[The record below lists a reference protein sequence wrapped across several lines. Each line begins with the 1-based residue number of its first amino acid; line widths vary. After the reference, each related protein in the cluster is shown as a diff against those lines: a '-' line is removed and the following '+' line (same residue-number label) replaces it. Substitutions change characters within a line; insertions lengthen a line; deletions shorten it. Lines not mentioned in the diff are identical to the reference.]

1 VAVRPQGRVELSLTL
16 LRRARTTGM
25 GRRLLWPVAAALGAL
40 GWSALAADVTLPI
53 PRPGPVDPLRLE
65 EFNLVTNAEAVVPPQ
80 CYTRFSG
87 RFNPCYTCHQTYS
100 DWERP
105 NFMHDGHL
113 QAAYNFSDT
122 ALINH
127 WTNLFVDRRAQ
138 IAATGDDEILD
149 WITRENYSDLRPR
162 LEQAGWQGWLPDL
175 ENLQLAGGAFDEH
188 GFAKDGSGWVAF
200 NYKPLPSTF
209 WPTNGSTDD
218 VMLRLP
224 ARFRQGAA
232 GAPSREVYMANLAAL
247 EMAIKDL
254 GEVSVPPLDEAAV
267 GADLDG
273 DGALGT
279 AIVMRRPEH
288 YFGAAADEPLAR
300 MLYPAGIQFLHS
312 VRYVGVDGDR
322 ITVPPRM
329 KELRYM
335 EKIRFYD
342 PAQLRTLYDNEHQ
355 EKIDGKLP
363 RFVNQGDRGLDG
375 GMGWLVQG
383 FIEDRDGA
391 LRPQTYEET
400 AFCMGCHSTIGSTID
415 QTFAFPRKVAGA
427 AGWGYID
434 LAGMPDA
441 PNRGETA
448 GEILTYLERVGGGS
462 EFRENAEMQARWFK
476 ADGTVDAAKVA
487 AADVYTLLAPSR
499 ERALALNKAYKLI
512 VDEQSFIFGRDA
524 VLKPAF
530 NVFEVIDDATAPTL
544 PKDRRH
550 RWDIRLDWPK
560 VGS

>member
-1 VAVRPQGRVELSLTL
+1 MAPRLRLIWPAAV
-16 LRRARTTGM
+16 
-25 GRRLLWPVAAALGAL
+25 ALGAI
-40 GWSALAADVTLPI
+40 GCSALAADITLPI
-53 PRPGPVDPLRLE
+53 PRPGPVDPILLE
-65 EFNLVTNAEAVVPPQ
+65 ELDLVTNAEAVIPPQ
-80 CYTRFSG
+80 CYTRFFG

-100 DWERP
+100 DWGRP
-105 NFMHDGHL
+105 NYMHDGHL

-122 ALINH
+122 ALTNH
-127 WTNLFVDRRAQ
+127 WSNLFVDRREQ
-138 IAATGDDEILD
+138 IAAIEDDEILS
-149 WITRENYSDLRPR
+149 WINRENYTGLRPR

-175 ENLQLAGGAFDEH
+175 ENLHLAAEAFDEH
-188 GFAKDGSGWVAF
+188 GFARDGSGWVAF

-224 ARFRQGAA
+224 ERFRQTGA
-232 GAPSREVYMANLAAL
+232 GAPSRDVYMANLASL

-254 GEVSVPPLDEAAV
+254 DEVSVQPIDEAAV
-267 GADLDG
+267 GFDLDG
-273 DGALGT
+273 DGELGT
-279 AIVMRRPEH
+279 ATVVRRPER
-288 YFGAAADEPLAR
+288 YFGGAADIPIEH
-300 MLYPAGIQFLHS
+300 MLYPEGIQFLHS
-312 VRYVGVDGDR
+312 VRYVGVDGDE
-322 ITVPPRM
+322 IVVPPRM

-335 EKIRFYD
+335 RKIRAFD

-355 EKIDGKLP
+355 EKIDELLP

-375 GMGWLVQG
+375 AMGWLIQG
-383 FIEDRDGA
+383 FVEDETGE

-400 AFCMGCHSTIGSTID
+400 AFCMGCHGTIGATID

-427 AGWGYID
+427 SGWGYID
-434 LAGMPDA
+434 LEGMVDA
-441 PNRGETA
+441 PNYGETE

-462 EFRENAEMQARWFK
+462 EFRENQEMQARWFNP
-476 ADGTVDAAKVA
+476 DGSVDAAKVA
-487 AADVYTLLAPSR
+487 AADVYTLLAPSP

-524 VLKPAF
+524 VLAPVT

-544 PKDRRH
+544 PKDRRFK
-550 RWDIRLDWPK
+550 WDIRLDWPK